1 MSVVCLCS
9 ILCKNILWIAS
20 FCTPHVWMLFV
31 VTLVRTCVPT
41 VPPPPSVVRGPWGI
55 VMSLLCLYGTL
66 VQEWVST
73 VPSCRVLYGTLVLVG
88 IASYRIMH
96 DGLLQ
101 MPIVRT
107 VPLPGGRA
115 SPAFENCNQQSKQ
128 KQKQTCLFLLIHLW
142 TWSHDILLLTDKI
155 WSLVPRKAYLVFDGN
170 TFFKLA
176 QNISSPCIL
185 HDFLFAIGIK

>member
-1 MSVVCLCS
+1 M
-9 ILCKNILWIAS
+9 
-20 FCTPHVWMLFV
+20 
-31 VTLVRTCVPT
+31 
-41 VPPPPSVVRGPWGI
+41 
-55 VMSLLCLYGTL
+55 
-66 VQEWVST
+66 ST